1 MNETSL
7 DDMMEADTIL
17 LLDRVN
23 DPGNL
28 GTIIR
33 TADWF
38 GVNDII
44 LSEESVDPYNEKV
57 VRSTMGSIFRTH
69 IYQSEYIVE
78 TVEFLKK
85 NGYSIV
91 TLDMEGRD
99 IRDLPKKGKQAFLF
113 GSESHGISDTLRAL
127 ADESYTISG
136 NGNAESLNLA
146 MSVGITLYQH
156 SQ

>member
-1 MNETSL
+1 MN
-7 DDMMEADTIL
+7 ADTIL

-38 GVNDII
+38 DIHDII
-44 LSEESVDPYNEKV
+44 LSEGSVDPYNEKV

-69 IYQSEYIVE
+69 MYQSEYLVE

-85 NGYSIV
+85 NGYSIAV
-91 TLDMEGRD
+91 LDLEGED
-99 IRDLPKKGKQAFLF
+99 ISELPKKGKLALLF
-113 GSESHGISDTLRAL
+113 GSESHGISDQLLAL
-127 ADESYTISG
+127 ADASYTISG
-136 NGNAESLNLA
+136 KGNAESLNLA
-146 MSVGITLYQH
+146 MSVGITLHQLTH
-156 SQ
+156 